1 MDTKKSALY
10 RVRLNLHH
18 SFLYIIYYSRLNFLK
33 SIKKFVPYI
42 SLNFNFNFEIF
53 FKRLKRLI
61 NSKNKSNIEGVT
73 LILYIKNATII
84 KSANIKNKSS
94 RYRCILSKIS
104 LINVVPPTWTHNLNY
119 TFFFVFFI
127 IDFQLITRLRCKTAV

>member
-42 SLNFNFNFEIF
+42 SRNFNFNFEIF

-94 RYRCILSKIS
+94 KYRCILSKIS
-104 LINVVPPTWTHNLNY
+104 LINVVPPTWTHNLYY

-127 IDFQLITRLRCKTAV
+127 IDFQLITRLRYKTAV

>member
-1 MDTKKSALY
+1 MYLQYNPIEVKNMDVKIDSLIPFDTL
-10 RVRLNLHH
+10 RTD
-18 SFLYIIYYSRLNFLK
+18 
-33 SIKKFVPYI
+33 IKKFVPYI

-94 RYRCILSKIS
+94 KYRCILSKIS
-104 LINVVPPTWTHNLNY
+104 LINVVPPTWTHNLYY

-127 IDFQLITRLRCKTAV
+127 IDFQLITRLRYKTAV